1 MLIYKDF
8 LETSKLQTTVFT
20 PNFTFSTS
28 EMLKK
33 LLNMEQ
39 NIFDGDP
46 FILPLPADAPKEI
59 PRITLDSKDKK
70 YKLEV
75 APIRINFF
83 RNKIDE
89 NDEIIPNDVIT
100 PAVSLFTQLLDSLG
114 TQCDR
119 IAIVIDR
126 NSIKDDA
133 AKVIASHFCKD
144 NFIKEPFDQPSEFEI
159 HSLKKY
165 SFLEK
170 FEVNSWVRIRS
181 AHMRYKSGIIQPIIN
196 VQQDI
201 NTIAEVTKIYSKEDI
216 TIFYEKIYDEFD
228 KILKLYM
235 PKQ

>member
-8 LETSKLQTTVFT
+8 LEISKLQTTVFT
-20 PNFTFSTS
+20 PNFTFSTA

-46 FILPLPADAPKEI
+46 FTLPLPADAPKEI
-59 PRITLDSKDKK
+59 PRITLDSKDKR
-70 YKLEV
+70 YKIEV

-89 NDEIIPNDVIT
+89 SDEIIPNDVIT
-100 PAVSLFTQLLDSLG
+100 AAVSLLTQLLDSLG

-144 NFIKEPFDQPSEFEI
+144 NFIKEPFDRPSEFEI

-165 SFLEK
+165 SFREK

-181 AHMRYKSGIIQPIIN
+181 AHMRYKSGIIHPIIN

-201 NTIAEVTKIYSKEDI
+201 NTIAEATKIYSKEDI

>member
-1 MLIYKDF
+1 MLTYKDF

-70 YKLEV
+70 YKLEI

-100 PAVSLFTQLLDSLG
+100 PAVTILTQLLDSLR
-114 TQCDR
+114 TPCDR
-119 IAIVIDR
+119 IAIVIAR
-126 NSIKDDA
+126 NSIKHDA

-144 NFIKEPFDQPSEFEI
+144 NFIEEPFNRPSEFEI

-181 AHMRYKSGIIQPIIN
+181 AHMQDKSGIIHPIIN
-196 VQQDI
+196 IQQDI
-201 NTIAEVTKIYSKEDI
+201 NTIAEATKIYSKDDI
-216 TIFYEKIYDEFD
+216 ILFYEKIYDEFD

>member
-46 FILPLPADAPKEI
+46 FTLPLPADAPKEI

-89 NDEIIPNDVIT
+89 NDKIIPNDIIT
-100 PAVSLFTQLLDSLG
+100 SAVSLLTQLLDSLG

-119 IAIVIDR
+119 IALVIDR

-144 NFIKEPFDQPSEFEI
+144 DFIKEPFDRPSEFEI
-159 HSLKKY
+159 HSLKQY
-165 SFLEK
+165 PFLEK

-181 AHMRYKSGIIQPIIN
+181 AHMRHESGIIHPIIN
-196 VQQDI
+196 IQQDI
-201 NTIAEVTKIYSKEDI
+201 NTKAEATKIYSKEDI

>member
-1 MLIYKDF
+1 MGMKVLYVVVGTLAVSLF
-8 LETSKLQTTVFT
+8 MF
-20 PNFTFSTS
+20 
-28 EMLKK
+28 
-33 LLNMEQ
+33 
-39 NIFDGDP
+39 
-46 FILPLPADAPKEI
+46 FIGSPADAPKEI

-89 NDEIIPNDVIT
+89 NDKIIPNDVIT
-100 PAVSLFTQLLDSLG
+100 PAVSLLTQLLDSLG

-133 AKVIASHFCKD
+133 SKVIASHFCKD
-144 NFIKEPFDQPSEFEI
+144 NFIKEPFDRPSEFEI

-181 AHMRYKSGIIQPIIN
+181 AHMRYESGIIHPIIN

-201 NTIAEVTKIYSKEDI
+201 NTIAEATKIYSKEDI